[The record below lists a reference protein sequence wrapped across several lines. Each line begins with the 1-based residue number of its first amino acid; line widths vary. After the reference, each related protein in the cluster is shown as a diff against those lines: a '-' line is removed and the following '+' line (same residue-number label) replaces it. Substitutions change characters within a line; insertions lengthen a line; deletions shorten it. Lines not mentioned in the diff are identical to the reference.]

1 MYRDTAI
8 AHANPPLPFT
18 RDAIVNQLRH
28 QATNGPA
35 YVQHSAT
42 KALAHLKGL
51 YAEARYE
58 ARLAY
63 EAARDALRD
72 AAQQAAQKISS
83 DHQPIAHTPNRG
95 PITEEEMR
103 LADEYFGITSN
114 ETSNGTPDEEA
125 GDEESHSGETEDEPP

>member
-1 MYRDTAI
+1 MTRDTAM

-18 RDAIVNQLRH
+18 KDAIVNQLRH

-72 AAQQAAQKISS
+72 AAHEVTEKVSAGYQRVAELQNGAEPTPEEAAYLKPSKPAADDEDE
-83 DHQPIAHTPNRG
+83 DHQ
-95 PITEEEMR
+95 TEE
-103 LADEYFGITSN
+103 
-114 ETSNGTPDEEA
+114 
-125 GDEESHSGETEDEPP
+125 EDEPP